1 MPEKVVLAAL
11 AILALA
17 LTAHLWP
24 EWTRDPDL
32 SHGLLMPVVCVVLLN
47 LGLNPAARDTL
58 GGRTAAF
65 LAAVL
70 GAASLACLWGAGLL
84 AATLDWSSPV
94 VDFALAC
101 SLALVGCAALAVF
114 ADRKVSLIAFNGT
127 TVCAAALWAL
137 CAPLP
142 PGTYSRL
149 TLALQLRVSAGV
161 MRTLDLLGIV
171 AHRHG
176 NIIELSRGAVGVEEA
191 CSGVRSLVSCVFAG
205 LLLAATLV
213 RRPWARVL
221 LVALAAPLALAMNF
235 LRSLLLTLLVNAGVR
250 VEGAWHDVTGY
261 AVLGVTAANLFCLA
275 HGLGGSA
282 APAAPGNTGWRPAPG
297 GDKGPTAIGVLGVV
311 LAVGAATLVFFVAA
325 TRSSAPSGRPAPD
338 LTTMLPASADGWQ
351 VSTTRGLYR
360 FAGTLRTDHL
370 AQRSYLRRDAA
381 GAAQVTLYVAYW
393 QEGQASVG
401 LVASHTPDACWPGS
415 GWAAVPVPDPRAALS
430 IGGRTL
436 PVADHRLFM
445 SGAYPQ
451 QVWYWQL
458 HDGRPIDP
466 GDPRSVPALIGF
478 AFRYGFQRAGTQ
490 AFVRISSNR
499 PWDEIS
505 REPFVRE
512 FIGGAREL
520 GLY

>member
-1 MPEKVVLAAL
+1 MS
-11 AILALA
+11 ILALA

-32 SHGLLMPVVCVVLLN
+32 SHGFLMPLVSLLL
-47 LGLNPAARDTL
+47 LGFGLRPAAQDTL
-58 GGRTAAF
+58 GGRAAAV
-65 LAAVL
+65 LAAAL

-84 AATLDWSSPV
+84 AATLDWASPV

-101 SLALVGCAALAVF
+101 SFALLGCAALAAF
-114 ADRKVSLIAFNGT
+114 ADRSVGLVSFNWT
-127 TVCAAALWAL
+127 TLCGAGLWAL

-142 PGTYSRL
+142 PGTYARL
-149 TLALQLRVSAGV
+149 TLALQLRVSGAV

-205 LLLAATLV
+205 LLLSATLV
-213 RRPWARVL
+213 RRPSARVL
-221 LVALAAPLALAMNF
+221 LVGLSAPLALAMNF
-235 LRSLLLTLLVNAGVR
+235 LRSLFLTLLVNSGVR
-250 VEGAWHDVTGY
+250 VEGAWHDATGY
-261 AVLGVTAANLFCLA
+261 AVLGATAAILFCLA

-282 APAAPGNTGWRPAPG
+282 PPAPG
-297 GDKGPTAIGVLGVV
+297 GAVRPRPPGGDRGRLAIGVLGGV
-311 LAVGAATLVFFVAA
+311 LAVGAATLAFFVAA
-325 TRSSAPSGRPAPD
+325 TRAPSPSGRPAPD
-338 LTTMLPASADGWQ
+338 LMSMLPGSADGWQ
-351 VSTTRGLYR
+351 VGTTRGLYR

-370 AQRSYLRRDAA
+370 AQRSYLRRDAG
-381 GAAQVTLYVAYW
+381 GAAQVTLYLAYW
-393 QEGQASVG
+393 PEGQASVG

-415 GWAAVPVPDPRAALS
+415 GWVAAAVPDPRAALS

-451 QVWYWQL
+451 QVWYWQI
-458 HDGRPIDP
+458 HEGRPIDP
-466 GDPRSVPALIGF
+466 GDPKSVPALIGF
-478 AFRYGFQRAGTQ
+478 AFRYGFQRAGSQ
-490 AFVRISSNR
+490 AFIRISSNR
-499 PWDEIS
+499 PWNEIS
-505 REPFVRE
+505 REPFVSE
-512 FIGGAREL
+512 FIGRAREL